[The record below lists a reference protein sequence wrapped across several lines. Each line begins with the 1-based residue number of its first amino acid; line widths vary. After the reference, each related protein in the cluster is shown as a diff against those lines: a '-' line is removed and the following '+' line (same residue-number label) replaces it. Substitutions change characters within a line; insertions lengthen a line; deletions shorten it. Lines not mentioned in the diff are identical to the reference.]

1 MPLVVMALVRTKE
14 LVLVLALVPRML
26 AMKDWLVAPTVTADK
41 SIPPLLMVTE
51 SLPEFPTSKIPAKFT
66 RVFRSR
72 VMVSVLPLMMLIPE
86 IPVEG
91 AVESVPMVAAVIVS
105 VFATAL

>member
-1 MPLVVMALVRTKE
+1 MALVRTKE

-51 SLPEFPTSKIPAKFT
+51 SLPEFPTITSPAKLA
-66 RVFRSR
+66 RVFKSR
-72 VMVSVLPLMMLIPE
+72 VMVLAAETLFMVM
-86 IPVEG
+86 PVMPAAG
-91 AVESVPMVAAVIVS
+91 AVSKLPEVAAVIVS